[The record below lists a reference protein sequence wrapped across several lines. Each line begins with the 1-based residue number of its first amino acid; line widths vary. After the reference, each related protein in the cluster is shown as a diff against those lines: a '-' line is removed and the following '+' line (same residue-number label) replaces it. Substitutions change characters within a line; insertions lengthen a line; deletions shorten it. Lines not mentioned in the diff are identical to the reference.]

1 MKDGT
6 KLEIACYFTW
16 RLGYKPEKALEF
28 IAGKLGYKPDMIS
41 YKLASRKVILTTLRN
56 LE

>member
-1 MKDGT
+1 MKDYT
-6 KLEIACYFTW
+6 KLESACYFTW
-16 RLGYKPEKALEF
+16 KLGYKPEKAVGF
-28 IAGKLGYKPDMIS
+28 IAKMLGYKPDMIS